1 MERPLCKLC
10 NHRHY
15 AQEPHIWESKDFK
28 AFVPEPG
35 AVEAEKP
42 KKKRGRP
49 PKTPILVV
57 ESAPVAQG
65 IEHRSSKPGVGGSNP
80 PGGTTSQTPVAQP
93 VERRPLESE
102 VEGSNPSGRATD
114 VSSTRKN
121 GENPPI
127 SEQNTPEVDNVSTS
141 ATPRSIQQMRSRT

>member
-1 MERPLCKLC
+1 MERPLCNLC
-10 NHRHY
+10 SHRHY

-28 AFVPEPG
+28 VFVPEPG
-35 AVEAEKP
+35 AVEAERP

-49 PKTPILVV
+49 AK

-65 IEHRSSKPGVGGSNP
+65 IEHRPSKPGVGGSSP

-102 VEGSNPSGRATD
+102 VEG
-114 VSSTRKN
+114 
-121 GENPPI
+121 
-127 SEQNTPEVDNVSTS
+127 
-141 ATPRSIQQMRSRT
+141 